1 MPTPETTKPWSDVI
15 PAADLAT
22 FGREFAPP
30 DRPIAAGTSPAL
42 VVVDMTKAFV
52 DSTYPT
58 GWSPTGRPALAA
70 NAELLAASRRAG
82 IPVFFTKAYPEA
94 DHRPRPAE
102 RGRWKLN
109 PQPAPL
115 AEGTPPGDVLP
126 DELTPRD
133 DEIVINKGSKP
144 SAFFGT
150 PLASYLIHAGCDTVI
165 VTGMTTSGCVRAT
178 VLDAFQYNF
187 HVVVP
192 FECCADRSQI
202 SHKVNLF
209 DIHMKYADVVSTNET
224 IGYLESLPSLEPA
237 LPVSG

>member
-1 MPTPETTKPWSDVI
+1 MPTPGNPKPWSGVI
-15 PAADLAT
+15 PAADLET
-22 FGREFAPP
+22 FGREFAPE
-30 DRPIAAGTSPAL
+30 DRPLTAGTSPAL

-58 GWSPTGRPALAA
+58 GFSPTGQPALAA

-82 IPVFFTKAYPEA
+82 IPVFFTKAYPEP

-109 PQPAPL
+109 PRPVPL
-115 AEGTPPGDVLP
+115 PEGTPPGDALP
-126 DELTPRD
+126 PELTPLNN
-133 DEIVINKGSKP
+133 EIVINKGGKP

-202 SHKVNLF
+202 SHQVNLF
-209 DIHMKYADVVSTNET
+209 DMHMKYAEVVSTSET
-224 IGYLESLPSLEPA
+224 IEYLESVRHA
-237 LPVSG
+237 AQPVPVP